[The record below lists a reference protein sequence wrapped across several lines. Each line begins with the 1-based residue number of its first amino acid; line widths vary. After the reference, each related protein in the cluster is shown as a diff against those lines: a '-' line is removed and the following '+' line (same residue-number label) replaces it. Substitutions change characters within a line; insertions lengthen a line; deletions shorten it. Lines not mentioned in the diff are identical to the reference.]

1 MLSKEEKAEIGKLM
15 AQKLNRTTGPVA
27 VVLPLRGVSRFDAP
41 GGMFY
46 DPEGREALAKSLKQH
61 IAPKVEVVE
70 VDANIN
76 DPIFSEMV
84 VALFDKMM

>member
-27 VVLPLRGVSRFDAP
+27 VVLPLRGVSRFDAQ

-46 DPEGREALAKSLKQH
+46 DPEGREALAESLKQH
-61 IAPKVEVVE
+61 ILPKVEVVE

-76 DPIFSEMV
+76 DPIFSEV
-84 VALFDKMM
+84 VIALFDKMM